1 MACGSVDLLFLDFS
15 MTDYIT
21 VLLHFLIHQASVLSA
36 VECLMCATLK
46 AHYIFL
52 LINFL
57 LPSRSVAQVNVPDV
71 CVFFLLYSGGL
82 QIICSGDIIF
92 AEYLSIATGCDH
104 HRNTRLDLLFA
115 P

>member
-52 LINFL
+52 LIIIL
-57 LPSRSVAQVNVPDV
+57 LISRSVVQVNVPDV
-71 CVFFLLYSGGL
+71 CFFLLYSGGL
-82 QIICSGDIIF
+82 QFICSGDIII